1 AGERVVA
8 EAAGQDIVAVAS
20 ADRIG
25 RIISGEDV
33 VARTAGQVLEAGNG
47 IGALAAGLLRRCERE
62 IDRDAGGVV
71 RVGQRIVA
79 GAAVEHVVAGA
90 AEQAVV
96 LAVALQQVVE
106 SGADDVL
113 HARGAVARGIA
124 PRGRAA
130 AAGHG
135 AAGRKNDGNAGR
147 GMLVAQSAAACIE
160 GDVIGTGAALD
171 DVMAATAVDDV
182 AAGAAPEIVVA
193 AVPGD
198 VLAELRPDNV

>member
-79 GAAVEHVVAGA
+79 GAADEHVVAA
-90 AEQAVV
+90 ATLDGVV
-96 LAVALQQVVE
+96 
-106 SGADDVL
+106 
-113 HARGAVARGIA
+113 
-124 PRGRAA
+124 AA
-130 AAGHG
+130 AAVDPVG
-135 AAGRKNDGNAGR
+135 AG
-147 GMLVAQSAAACIE
+147 
-160 GDVIGTGAALD
+160 
-171 DVMAATAVDDV
+171 V
-182 AAGAAPEIVVA
+182 AAE
-193 AVPGD
+193 D
-198 VLAELRPDNV
+198 VGRLPT